1 MLDARTPMRAVTYG
15 DMICRI
21 PEMASARHLTRMTS
35 LTSFERES
43 IMNALTARFA
53 SFALCLACAL
63 PLAAHAQTATQPMGA
78 SPRAEQMMQRLQ
90 TRFATANT
98 THDGKLTR
106 DQAASGMPRVAQHF
120 DEIDT
125 QKKGYVTLP
134 QIEAFLRAHAAQ
146 R

>member
-1 MLDARTPMRAVTYG
+1 MKAVFAG
-15 DMICRI
+15 M
-21 PEMASARHLTRMTS
+21 
-35 LTSFERES
+35 
-43 IMNALTARFA
+43 A
-53 SFALCLACAL
+53 SFALCIACAL
-63 PLAAHAQTATQPMGA
+63 PLAAQAQTTAQPMSPG
-78 SPRAEQMMQRLQ
+78 PRAEQMMQRLQ

-106 DQAASGMPRVAQHF
+106 EQAAAGMPRVAQHF

-125 QKKGYVTLP
+125 QKNGYVTLP